1 MNTHEPKNPRLL
13 LLDDHR
19 RLDALLDRL
28 LAAVRADD
36 REASQKTWKKVEEGL
51 LRHFDVEEMFV
62 FPSLRDGYG
71 TEVEQLRREHDG
83 LRRQLGELGLAVE
96 LHTLR
101 CEAIEKLC
109 AALREHAEREDSL
122 AYVQAGHSLSV
133 GVARSIASRIKLA
146 LGAAGRRSGRRTSV
160 TARSAP

>member
-1 MNTHEPKNPRLL
+1 MTSPEPKNPRIL

-28 LAAVRADD
+28 RAAVHADD
-36 REASQKTWKKVEEGL
+36 REASEKVWKMVEEGL

-62 FPSLRDGYG
+62 FPALRESNGAEIDR
-71 TEVEQLRREHDG
+71 LRREHDG
-83 LRRQLGELGLAVE
+83 LRRQLGELGLALE

-101 CEAIEKLC
+101 CEAIEELC

-122 AYVQAGHSLSV
+122 AYVQAGRKLSI
-133 GVARSIASRIKLA
+133 GVARSIASRIKSA
-146 LGAAGRRSGRRTSV
+146 VGMTRGRRSRATPA
-160 TARSAP
+160 ARSAP